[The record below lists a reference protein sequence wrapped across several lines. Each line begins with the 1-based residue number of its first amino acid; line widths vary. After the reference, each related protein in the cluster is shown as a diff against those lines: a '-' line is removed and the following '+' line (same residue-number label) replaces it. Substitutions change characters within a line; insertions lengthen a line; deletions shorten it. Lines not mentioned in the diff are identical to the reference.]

1 MITKKQQ
8 TAAAVLGGCLAG
20 MAIAGAILAAGW
32 VMIRFP
38 YAFWLAV
45 SFLCVGALWFF
56 AMQWARDFKAWRRG
70 RRQSMY
76 ICFRCGKLNPL
87 DKHLAHRCPKRGR
100 RNGGVA

>member
-1 MITKKQQ
+1 MITKKQE
-8 TAAAVLGGCLAG
+8 TAAAVFGCVAG

-45 SFLCVGALWFF
+45 SLLWVGALCFV
-56 AMQWARDFKAWRRG
+56 AMQWARDFKAWRRE

-76 ICFRCGKLNPL
+76 ICLRCGKLNPL
-87 DKHLAHRCPKRGR
+87 DKHLAHRCPKRKR